1 MTTAT
6 PSANAARKRAVEL
19 RQLLDR
25 FSYEYHALD
34 QPSVS
39 DAEYDAL
46 FRELAELETAFPELR
61 SEDSPTQR
69 VGIAPSTAFAPY
81 RHAVPMLSLGNAF
94 GAGELRAWEQR
105 VTRLLDEPHSFVG
118 ELKIDGLAIS
128 LRYENGVLVA
138 GATRGDGSMGETVT
152 ANLRTVRSIPLR
164 LRGRPPAL
172 LEVRGEV
179 YMRRTDFDAM
189 NDRRVAAGEQAFA
202 NPRNAA
208 AGAIRQLDPR
218 ITAQRPLRFFA
229 YGVGV
234 SEPALRVNG
243 QWELLQALRDFGFPV
258 NAEAQHFA
266 DFESL
271 VDFCAAWEAG
281 RDRLDFGIDG
291 IVVKIDSLEQQRRL
305 GFVGKDPRWAI
316 AYKYPPEEAQTLLR
330 SIEVNV
336 GRTGSLNP
344 YAVLEPVQ
352 VGGVTVSNAT
362 LHNEDY
368 IHEKDVRAGDLVVVR
383 RAGEV
388 IPEIVRPLLGA
399 RRGKRL
405 RRYHLPAHCPAC
417 GSPVSRTDGEAMSYC
432 TNAAC
437 PAQRKER
444 LRHFASRGAM
454 DIEGLGDR
462 FCEALVDN
470 GLVVDVGDV
479 YALTM
484 ENILALPRT
493 GEKTAGN
500 LLARIEA
507 SKGRPFWRVLYGL
520 GIRFIGA
527 QNAQLLTQAFG
538 SMDALEKATIEQLQS
553 TEQIGPRIA
562 ESTVQFFSDQRNRDI
577 VDKLRRAGV
586 KLKSD
591 AQPSRTGGPLS
602 GKAFVLTG
610 TLPAMTR
617 EEAAS
622 LIAAAGGKVANSV
635 SKKTDYVIA
644 GESAG
649 TKLAKAEQLGVPVLD
664 EAGLRRLLEPS

>member
-1 MTTAT
+1 
-6 PSANAARKRAVEL
+6 
-19 RQLLDR
+19 
-25 FSYEYHALD
+25 
-34 QPSVS
+34 
-39 DAEYDAL
+39 
-46 FRELAELETAFPELR
+46 
-61 SEDSPTQR
+61 
-69 VGIAPSTAFAPY
+69 
-81 RHAVPMLSLGNAF
+81 
-94 GAGELRAWEQR
+94 
-105 VTRLLDEPHSFVG
+105 
-118 ELKIDGLAIS
+118 
-128 LRYENGVLVA
+128 
-138 GATRGDGSMGETVT
+138 
-152 ANLRTVRSIPLR
+152 
-164 LRGRPPAL
+164 
-172 LEVRGEV
+172 
-179 YMRRTDFDAM
+179 
-189 NDRRVAAGEQAFA
+189 
-202 NPRNAA
+202 
-208 AGAIRQLDPR
+208 
-218 ITAQRPLRFFA
+218 
-229 YGVGV
+229 
-234 SEPALRVNG
+234 
-243 QWELLQALRDFGFPV
+243 
-258 NAEAQHFA
+258 
-266 DFESL
+266 
-271 VDFCAAWEAG
+271 WEAG
-281 RDRLDFGIDG
+281 RDQLDFGIDG
-291 IVVKIDSLEQQRRL
+291 VVVKIDSLVQQRRL

-368 IHEKDVRAGDLVVVR
+368 IREKDVRAGDLVVVR

-388 IPEIVRPLLGA
+388 IPEIVRPVMEA
-399 RRGKRL
+399 RQGKRL
-405 RRYHLPAHCPAC
+405 RQYHLPSNCPAC
-417 GSPVSRTDGEAMSYC
+417 GSAVLRTEGEAMSYC

-470 GLVVDVGDV
+470 GFVVDVGDV

-493 GEKTAGN
+493 GEKTASN
-500 LLARIEA
+500 LLAHIEA

-538 SMDALEKATIEQLQS
+538 SMDTLEKATLDELQS

-562 ESTVQFFSDQRNRDI
+562 ESTVRFFSEQHNRDI
-577 VDKLRRAGV
+577 VGKLRRAEV
-586 KLKSD
+586 NLKSD
-591 AQPSRTGGPLS
+591 AQPKRTGGPLS

-610 TLPAMTR
+610 TLPSMTR
-617 EEAAS
+617 EEAAT
-622 LIAAAGGKVANSV
+622 LIAAAGGKVANGV

-649 TKLAKAEQLGVPVLD
+649 SKLAKAEQLGVTVLD